1 MGTITL
7 NLSSIGD
14 FYCLFQLCVSSTST
28 DELNRQAE
36 TAETTREKDA
46 EPSRLTSNL
55 TETAITTREND
66 EEQPSKLT
74 SSLTETT
81 TKVSDTE
88 PLKWTP
94 FPPPDVNAILSQMSL
109 VRLTLEQL
117 CAPISD
123 DDEEEDGIKETQC
136 GNSDVYIQQNSK
148 EQSASTNDVTIPTHS
163 SVKPP
168 VTISRAASSD
178 DIEVSAS
185 THGTAECSTS
195 IKTQAG
201 RRNTKNGQPIT
212 NSSRNDSE
220 AQPSNSKCT
229 STTVSLKES
238 RHPPKPPAGKPCKP
252 LKHQQ
257 VLHSDFI
264 DLTDSSDE
272 VNYQK
277 PKKAGSS
284 GHLSTSNP
292 KRTAQNQASCDNEPS
307 RRSEGKQPQSHP
319 TEAEDEFDQLCMDID
334 LDTIDD
340 FSDEEEVGP
349 SHASDSLCNTSTTN
363 TSSAVIYS
371 GQKSNKM
378 KTYDHGSRKGKSSI
392 RDSQLSKHNPLPRKS
407 SSDNARVASLQP
419 PVVNT
424 ISAQYTTSA
433 PSQSACPPPTA
444 CEKRGKRPNDFEV
457 SLRAKQPRLEDLSH
471 PPLRQV
477 PSASISKGQST
488 SKNTRNVR
496 VATAVDDDGVGSIS
510 SQELNTEHCP
520 MCNTKFPAW

>member
-1 MGTITL
+1 M

-46 EPSRLTSNL
+46 EPL
-55 TETAITTREND
+55 
-66 EEQPSKLT
+66 KLT

-94 FPPPDVNAILSQMSL
+94 FPPPDINAILSQMSL
-109 VRLTLEQL
+109 VPLTLEQL

-123 DDEEEDGIKETQC
+123 DEEEEEDGIKETQC

-148 EQSASTNDVTIPTHS
+148 EQSESTNDVTIPTHS

-178 DIEVSAS
+178 DIEVSVS

-201 RRNTKNGQPIT
+201 RKNTKNGQPIT

-220 AQPSNSKCT
+220 AQPSNSKRT

-252 LKHQQ
+252 LEPQQ
-257 VLHSDFI
+257 LLHSDFI

-284 GHLSTSNP
+284 SHLSTSNP
-292 KRTAQNQASCDNEPS
+292 KGTAQNQASCDNEPS

-340 FSDEEEVGP
+340 FSDEESEVGP
-349 SHASDSLCNTSTTN
+349 SRASDPLCNTSTTN

-371 GQKSNKM
+371 GQKGNKM

-419 PVVNT
+419 PVVST

-496 VATAVDDDGVGSIS
+496 VATAVDDDGIGSIS